1 MNWYDGLTL
10 IW

>member
-10 IW
+10 T